1 MPRLAGGLER
11 QDDAD
16 ARADNDDGDHH
27 HGYHD
32 HLGHDGAHDDGPYAD
47 EHHEHDA
54 LSGEDLAVPPGRAA
68 RPEAASS
75 VAPVASGYARSLRPC
90 LGTTIA
96 PLRRAAFRQPLLG
109 VFGETR

>member
-16 ARADNDDGDHH
+16 PRSDHDDDDHH

-47 EHHEHDA
+47 EHHQHDA
-54 LSGEDLAVPPGRAA
+54 LS
-68 RPEAASS
+68 
-75 VAPVASGYARSLRPC
+75 
-90 LGTTIA
+90 
-96 PLRRAAFRQPLLG
+96 
-109 VFGETR
+109 